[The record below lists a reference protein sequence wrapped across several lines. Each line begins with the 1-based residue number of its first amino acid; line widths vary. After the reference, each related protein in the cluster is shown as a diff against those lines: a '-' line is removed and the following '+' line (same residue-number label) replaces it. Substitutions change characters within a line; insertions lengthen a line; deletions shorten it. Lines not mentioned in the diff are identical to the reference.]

1 MKAAYLYDALPD
13 KMVQCRVCSHYCKI
27 ASGRRGICRV
37 RENRDGIL
45 VSLVYDRVVAA
56 SIDPIEKKP
65 IFHLRPGSKSF
76 SIATMGCNL
85 KCRFCQNSDIAH
97 PRDPGADRGGICLAG
112 RQLSPE
118 DIVTQALDNGC
129 ESIAYTY
136 TEPSVFFELALD
148 TARLARS
155 KGLYN
160 IFVTNGFM
168 SPELVEA
175 LVPVLD
181 AANVDL
187 KAFTEDFYKNFCSA
201 RLEPVKETLK
211 LMKAKGILVEVTTL
225 VIPGLNDDPAELA
238 RAAEFIVQ
246 DLGPE
251 TPWHLSRFHPA
262 YRMQDRGPTPVETL
276 ETACKIGETAGLFH
290 VYTGNVPGARESTFC
305 PACGALT
312 VRRRGYRIENFLLEN
327 GACPACKTAVYGI
340 YTPKAA
346 RSREM

>member
-1 MKAAYLYDALPD
+1 MNEAHFKMKEAYLYDRLTA
-13 KMVQCRVCSHYCKI
+13 KAVQCRACNHYCKI
-27 ASGRRGICRV
+27 VPGTRGICGV
-37 RENRDGIL
+37 KENRDGKL

-65 IFHLRPGSKSF
+65 VFHLRPGSTSF

-97 PRDPGADRGGICLAG
+97 PATMGEGRRGNPAG
-112 RQLSPE
+112 KKIRPE
-118 DIVTQALDNGC
+118 DIVNLALEKGC
-129 ESIAYTY
+129 ESISYTY

-148 TARLARS
+148 TARLAKS

-175 LVPVLD
+175 AAPVLD

-187 KAFTEDFYKNFCSA
+187 KSFSEDFYKRFCNA
-201 RLEPVKETLK
+201 RLEPVKQTLK

-225 VIPGLNDDPAELA
+225 VIPGLNDDPAELSK
-238 RAAEFIVQ
+238 AAEFIAR

-262 YRMQDRGPTPVETL
+262 YRMQDLGPTPVKTL
-276 ETACKIGETAGLFH
+276 ERACDIGEKAGLFY
-290 VYTGNVPGARESTFC
+290 VYTGNVPGARESTYC
-305 PACGALT
+305 HACGALAIG
-312 VRRRGYRIENFLLEN
+312 RQGYRIENNLLEN
-327 GACPACKTAVYGI
+327 GACPDCNTVIYGI
-340 YTPKAA
+340 Y
-346 RSREM
+346 